1 MKKIGI
7 CDDEE
12 LYRRKVA
19 ECVGNIALR
28 HGMGLQIIQYGS
40 GSQVRDG
47 EKPDILILDIEMNHM
62 DGMQV
67 RDMLE
72 QTDNDVLIIFCT
84 SHDEIMSEAYGKNVV
99 GFIRKPID
107 EVELEKK
114 LLHAINLI
122 DKEVKWI
129 ILNVLDGL
137 AKIKISDI
145 VYGSAQGKY
154 TKVYTLSGSEYF
166 ITDKGISQLYEML
179 KDKGFTRISRSLL
192 VNMENVSTIGDK
204 ITMANG
210 LQLKYSRRR
219 KTQIQKEYLDYM
231 CKIVKG

>member
-1 MKKIGI
+1 
-7 CDDEE
+7 
-12 LYRRKVA
+12 
-19 ECVGNIALR
+19 
-28 HGMGLQIIQYGS
+28 
-40 GSQVRDG
+40 
-47 EKPDILILDIEMNHM
+47 
-62 DGMQV
+62 
-67 RDMLE
+67 
-72 QTDNDVLIIFCT
+72 
-84 SHDEIMSEAYGKNVV
+84 MSEAYGKNVV
-99 GFIRKPID
+99 GFIRKPIN
-107 EVELEKK
+107 EAELEKK